1 MATVKKL
8 VDVSLLIICESIHGN
23 PVHLQRTRL
32 VVKLVPPKGNVF
44 TSSFASHPMERT
56 LILLKPDAVA
66 GKFCGK
72 VIDRFESAGFTIR
85 GCKMVSL
92 TPAILKEHYAH
103 VADKPFYPEIEKFMS
118 SVPVIALVLE
128 GDDIVAKMRD
138 MLGVTDS
145 RKAAPGTIRADYGTT
160 QMLNVAH
167 ASDTPETAKKEI
179 KRFFAETELFDY

>member
-1 MATVKKL
+1 
-8 VDVSLLIICESIHGN
+8 
-23 PVHLQRTRL
+23 
-32 VVKLVPPKGNVF
+32 
-44 TSSFASHPMERT
+44 MERT

-72 VIDRFESAGFTIR
+72 VIDRFETSGFTIR
-85 GCKMVSL
+85 GCKMISL

-118 SVPVIALVLE
+118 SIPVIALVLE

-145 RKAAPGTIRADYGTT
+145 RKAAPGTLRATFGKDV
-160 QMLNVAH
+160 MVNVAH
-167 ASDTPETAKKEI
+167 ASDSNEAAEKEI
-179 KRFFAETELFDY
+179 ARFFTKDELFNY